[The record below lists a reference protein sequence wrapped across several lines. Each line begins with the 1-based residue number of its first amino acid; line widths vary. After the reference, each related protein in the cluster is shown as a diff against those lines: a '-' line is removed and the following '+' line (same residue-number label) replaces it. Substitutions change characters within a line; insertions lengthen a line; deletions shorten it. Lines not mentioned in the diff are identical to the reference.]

1 MFMQP
6 KGYIISRAG
15 AQMQLFSCRIFLLGL
30 PGRDFADSQAAR
42 RFGYLAHECFSL
54 GSLIQSVMEEMRT
67 KREKSQG

>member
-1 MFMQP
+1 
-6 KGYIISRAG
+6 
-15 AQMQLFSCRIFLLGL
+15 MQLFSCRIFLLGL

-42 RFGYLAHECFSL
+42 RFGYFAHECFSL